1 MKLLP
6 YFLQVFLLS
15 FTTHYLSS
23 HKLDLDKLTMLKNK
37 TIKINKKKTTKE
49 LKKHQGHFWGKK
61 DNLKHLLKHNDS
73 FLLKINRVTIFTLSL
88 LNKLLYSSKR
98 CNSKTEVVVV
108 VKMMEYIYHFCYF
121 YTLKSSEISLPG
133 SLLLKIISIL

>member
-37 TIKINKKKTTKE
+37 TIKINKKKQPK
-49 LKKHQGHFWGKK
+49 
-61 DNLKHLLKHNDS
+61 
-73 FLLKINRVTIFTLSL
+73 
-88 LNKLLYSSKR
+88 
-98 CNSKTEVVVV
+98 NSKNIRDIFGEKRIT
-108 VKMMEYIYHFCYF
+108 
-121 YTLKSSEISLPG
+121 
-133 SLLLKIISIL
+133 